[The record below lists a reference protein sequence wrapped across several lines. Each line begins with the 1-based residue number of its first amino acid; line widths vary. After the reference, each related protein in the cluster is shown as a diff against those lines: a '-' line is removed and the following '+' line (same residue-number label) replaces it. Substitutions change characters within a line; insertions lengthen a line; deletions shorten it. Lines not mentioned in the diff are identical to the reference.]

1 MYAEVFQVMS
11 LLQVATETLYACWF
25 TSMQA
30 TYPTHHSRQ
39 IVVSKLQTGRQKI
52 LNWLAAGIPWIE
64 STINFCV

>member
-30 TYPTHHSRQ
+30 THLTHHSRK